1 MYALDSDE
9 LLHHLFVD
17 VLWKIG
23 IVAVAVIMVL
33 LMMIVIYRVVNRKQ
47 PRK

>member
-17 VLWKIG
+17 VLFKIG
-23 IVAVAVIMVL
+23 IVVVAVIVVL
-33 LMMIVIYRVVNRKQ
+33 LMMVVIYRVVNKKQ